1 MTHGGRPEE
10 GRNLS
15 SRDKIFYLQFQ
26 ILENLSLSW
35 SCPLLYFSKL
45 HKSHPVFKRS
55 TSGPKRST
63 SGLLPVGENKAYNGR
78 IRN

>member
-1 MTHGGRPEE
+1 MTHGGRPEQ
-10 GRNLS
+10 GQNLS

-55 TSGPKRST
+55 TSG
-63 SGLLPVGENKAYNGR
+63 LLPVGENKAYNGR